1 LLRVAVVQQ
10 QYYVKKKETAWCIVE
25 HGVSRKERRPG
36 HREKRPEKPQKRHPT
51 TLVVVAVVGTV
62 DDSTLVLVGQR
73 RLLTFFHTLAVGG
86 HTGRQTPARTGTWHL
101 PFCPSRIVVRNIND
115 LLVL

>member
-1 LLRVAVVQQ
+1 M
-10 QYYVKKKETAWCIVE
+10 
-25 HGVSRKERRPG
+25 
-36 HREKRPEKPQKRHPT
+36 
-51 TLVVVAVVGTV
+51 VVVAVVGTV

-73 RLLTFFHTLAVGG
+73 RLLTFFHTLAAGG
-86 HTGRQTPARTGTWHL
+86 HTGRQAPARTGTWHL